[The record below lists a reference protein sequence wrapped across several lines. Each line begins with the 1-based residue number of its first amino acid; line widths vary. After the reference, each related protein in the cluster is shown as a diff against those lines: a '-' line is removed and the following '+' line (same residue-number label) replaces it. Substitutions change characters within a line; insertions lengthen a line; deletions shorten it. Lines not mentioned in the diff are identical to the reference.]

1 MSDLMSTYCN
11 GFLLDGAWSSC
22 LRHPSTLQPTCWGCS
37 SRACRNHLWRC
48 HKRAIVGR
56 GRWWKPS
63 VFGALFSLRRALV
76 HMLALNQAAR
86 LPIQQIKF
94 RNCQSASWH
103 VVVASSL
110 LHVWVDWLP
119 APKWVQAQQQE
130 ARACRWSSCSLT
142 CGGPDRAGSHLPYQ
156 HGIWDWCKVEGLSIV
171 HCIGRRECV
180 KGHFAGGSC
189 LHCCHKW
196 VRKPNCWCSH
206 SGQSTRL
213 NSKVRAPDSC
223 IGVVCKSKSEPLR
236 VVEAARSHPCVED
249 VLHSSGPCICGCC
262 LASYNPAMQILHGTS
277 SYVFLAMPM
286 LYVHSSLPSLA
297 WAGRP

>member
-1 MSDLMSTYCN
+1 MGPGPPACDILLLSNQHAGVAAAELAGITYDDVIS
-11 GFLLDGAWSSC
+11 GPSWAVGGDGTPVSLGHC
-22 LRHPSTLQPTCWGCS
+22 
-37 SRACRNHLWRC
+37 CRS
-48 HKRAIVGR
+48 G
-56 GRWWKPS
+56 GRWCICWHWTRQPGSPYSKS
-63 VFGALFSLRRALV
+63 SSATA
-76 HMLALNQAAR
+76 
-86 LPIQQIKF
+86 
-94 RNCQSASWH
+94 SASWH

-119 APKWVQAQQQE
+119 APKWVHAQQQE

-262 LASYNPAMQILHGTS
+262 LASYNPAMQIVHGTS